1 MTHTA
6 LITGGGRGI
15 GRAIAIALA
24 GAGATVVVGD
34 IRDDDASE
42 TVARVEA
49 AGGQA
54 MAVRLDVTDSDSVR
68 TAVET
73 VRRALSSV
81 DILVNNAGWDRLQPF
96 MDTEEEFW
104 RRVVEVNYLGV
115 LRVTHALLPAMI
127 ENRWGR
133 IVNIG
138 SDSARVGSAMES
150 VYSGAKGAVLS
161 FTKTLAREMARE
173 GITVNAVC
181 PGPTETPL
189 LTEILEGQQRGADI
203 VTAITRSVPMKRL
216 AQPTEIAAA
225 VSFLCS
231 AEAGFVTGQTL
242 SVNGGL
248 TMC

>member
-1 MTHTA
+1 M
-6 LITGGGRGI
+6 
-15 GRAIAIALA
+15 
-24 GAGATVVVGD
+24 VGD

-42 TVARVEA
+42 TVAGVEA

-54 MAVRLDVTDSDSVR
+54 LAVRLDVTDSDSVR

-73 VRRALSSV
+73 VRRALGSV

-96 MDTEEEFW
+96 MDTDEEFW
-104 RRVVEVNYLGV
+104 NRVVEVNYLGV
-115 LRVTHALLPAMI
+115 LRVTQAVLPAMI

-161 FTKTLAREMARE
+161 FTKTLAREMARG

-203 VTAITRSVPMKRL
+203 ISAITRSVPMKRL

-231 AEAGFVTGQTL
+231 AEAGFITGQTL